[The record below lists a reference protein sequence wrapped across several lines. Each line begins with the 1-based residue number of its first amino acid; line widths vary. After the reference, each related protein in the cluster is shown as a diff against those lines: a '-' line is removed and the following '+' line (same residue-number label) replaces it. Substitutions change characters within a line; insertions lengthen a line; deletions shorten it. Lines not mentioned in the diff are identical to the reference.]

1 MQRLYRN
8 TFVYFVGNIMTRFVG
23 FFLLPLYTN
32 VLTTEEFGSYTLLMA
47 IYAILN
53 VLYQAGIFQGF
64 TKFFYDE
71 KTDTKR
77 VFSTTLNTII
87 LFGFFIAVL
96 LSLLNKPLIS
106 LFQINQGLSS
116 FFLILFWLIFFDT
129 LAYFGL
135 HFLRTR
141 QYAKIA
147 VTYSLITSVCNL
159 VLNIIF
165 LVLLNMN
172 ILGILLA
179 QGIANLLLLFLCL
192 RHFKEYYQVLI
203 DWLLLKRLMIFSLP
217 LVIAGAFGIMM
228 DVADRFIINFYLDRS
243 HLGIYGVAY
252 KLGLL
257 MNVFVIAFR
266 TAYLPYF
273 LNLKKTENYNH
284 ELKQTL
290 IKLVGL
296 MSILFLAVTLFLR
309 YLFSIQFNGFYLLN
323 PDYISAAEIAPFILL
338 AYVFN
343 GFAAFFSLGPYLSGK
358 SYHFIISD
366 LIGFSVNIIL
376 NILMIP
382 IFGIMGAALA
392 TLVGFYTASMYMY
405 FIFTK
410 EMKENLIGIENIL
423 IIIGCLI
430 SLYASSV
437 ADLFI
442 VRSLLLLLF
451 IIYCLRISRMSIK
464 SFFRLI
470 TKDRKLS

>member
-32 VLTTEEFGSYTLLMA
+32 VLSTDEFGSYTLLMA

-71 KTDTKR
+71 QADTKR

-106 LFQINQGLSS
+106 LFQINQELSS
-116 FFLILFWLIFFDT
+116 FILILFWLIFFDT

-141 QYAKIA
+141 QFARIA

-159 VLNIIF
+159 LLNVIF
-165 LVLLNMN
+165 LVLWDLN

-192 RHFKEYYQVLI
+192 RHFKGLYQALI
-203 DWLLLKRLMIFSLP
+203 DWILLKRLMLFSLP

-228 DVADRFIINFYLDRS
+228 DVADRFIINFFLDRS
-243 HLGIYGVAY
+243 HLGVYGVAY

-273 LNLKKTENYNH
+273 LNMNKTENYNR

-309 YLFSIQFNGFYLLN
+309 YLFHIEFNGFFLLN
-323 PDYISAAEIAPFILL
+323 PDYISAAAIVPFILL

-343 GFAAFFSLGPYLSGK
+343 GFAAFFSLGPYVSGK

-366 LIGFSVNIIL
+366 AIGFSVNIVL
-376 NILMIP
+376 NLLIIP
-382 IFGIMGAALA
+382 IYGIMGAALA
-392 TLVGFYTASMYMY
+392 TLVGFYTAALYMY
-405 FIFTK
+405 FVFTK
-410 EMKENLIGIENIL
+410 EMKENLFGKENLL

-430 SLYASSV
+430 SLYAASLG
-437 ADLFI
+437 DLFF
-442 VRSLLLLLF
+442 VRLLLLILF
-451 IIYCLRISRMSIK
+451 IIYCLRLSKMSIK
-464 SFFRLI
+464 SFFRLM
-470 TKDRKLS
+470 TRDRKLP

>member
-1 MQRLYRN
+1 
-8 TFVYFVGNIMTRFVG
+8 MTRFVG